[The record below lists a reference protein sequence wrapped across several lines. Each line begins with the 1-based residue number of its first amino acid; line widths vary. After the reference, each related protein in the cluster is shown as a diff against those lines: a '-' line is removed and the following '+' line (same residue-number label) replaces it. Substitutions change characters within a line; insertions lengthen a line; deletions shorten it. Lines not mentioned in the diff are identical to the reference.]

1 MKVPKVRATLKT
13 IRTADANAS
22 ATWPWRYH

>member
-13 IRTADANAS
+13 IRAADVNVS
-22 ATWPWRYH
+22 TTWPWRYH